1 MHRLVPVCPKPP
13 CSPALG
19 LSALGFWC
27 NKITADAH
35 VNSHYTGR
43 KTEIQICQ
51 SYENVLHLKIA
62 FGQRSLQ
69 TMRCVFTPHNDPF
82 EQQKQNP
89 YEIPWYCLVH
99 RNSYMYIWSRFA
111 VRYHPPPLPPH
122 GMVPKPAFCSIPHEN
137 VVFAVFFA
145 WWVAGAVRNPANSL
159 DFCNQPSENVLLA
172 MFRLR
177 HRGVV
182 PPRPLLFLCQ
192 III

>member
-99 RNSYMYIWSRFA
+99 RNSYMYIYIYWLLTIPYHISGESNPLYIKQPTRVSNAAHLSTVPQGEFQWLGSSR
-111 VRYHPPPLPPH
+111 L
-122 GMVPKPAFCSIPHEN
+122 
-137 VVFAVFFA
+137 
-145 WWVAGAVRNPANSL
+145 
-159 DFCNQPSENVLLA
+159 
-172 MFRLR
+172 FRLV
-177 HRGVV
+177 GV
-182 PPRPLLFLCQ
+182 
-192 III
+192 

>member
-1 MHRLVPVCPKPP
+1 MRFCAASLHKLLPVLCMGVPKHFPK
-13 CSPALG
+13 SPIG
-19 LSALGFWC
+19 SPIG
-27 NKITADAH
+27 
-35 VNSHYTGR
+35 S
-43 KTEIQICQ
+43 KTKTQF
-51 SYENVLHLKIA
+51 SSKW
-62 FGQRSLQ
+62 R
-69 TMRCVFTPHNDPF
+69 R
-82 EQQKQNP
+82 P
-89 YEIPWYCLVH
+89 YGIPKEIPRHILH
-99 RNSYMYIWSRFA
+99 IHAYMIP
-111 VRYHPPPLPPH
+111 VRGSLPPPPPPH

-159 DFCNQPSENVLLA
+159 DFCNQPSENVLFA

>member
-1 MHRLVPVCPKPP
+1 MGYMIPVR
-13 CSPALG
+13 G
-19 LSALGFWC
+19 
-27 NKITADAH
+27 
-35 VNSHYTGR
+35 
-43 KTEIQICQ
+43 
-51 SYENVLHLKIA
+51 
-62 FGQRSLQ
+62 SL
-69 TMRCVFTPHNDPF
+69 
-82 EQQKQNP
+82 
-89 YEIPWYCLVH
+89 
-99 RNSYMYIWSRFA
+99 
-111 VRYHPPPLPPH
+111 PPPPPH

-159 DFCNQPSENVLLA
+159 DFCNQPSENVLFA